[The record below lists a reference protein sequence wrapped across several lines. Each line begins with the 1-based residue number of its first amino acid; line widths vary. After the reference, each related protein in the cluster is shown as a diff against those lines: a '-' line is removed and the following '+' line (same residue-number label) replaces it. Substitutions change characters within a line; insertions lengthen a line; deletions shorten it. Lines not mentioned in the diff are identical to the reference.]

1 MENFFN
7 LVKILSEGLGT
18 TLLIFTLTLLL
29 GIPAG
34 ILVAMARNSK
44 NKIISNITMNYKIKY
59 LWIKNIYDEAGN
71 GLCDSEYCV
80 YDLDIKRNNYSVS
93 YYDEDRKNMKKKIV
107 IIIMN

>member
-1 MENFFN
+1 MENFLN

-44 NKIISNITMNYKIKY
+44 NKIISNITKLYILIIRGTPMMLQIIFIY
-59 LWIKNIYDEAGN
+59 LRHIIY
-71 GLCDSEYCV
+71 LKLIMI
-80 YDLDIKRNNYSVS
+80 DL
-93 YYDEDRKNMKKKIV
+93 
-107 IIIMN
+107 